1 MEQVRSFALDH
12 HGLVA
17 GTCDDL
23 GLIEKINQRIGSQ
36 DCRRVIQPGIAIK
49 AMIINGLGFTS
60 RQLYLTPQ
68 FFSSKPVERLLGTGI
83 TPEQLDDHTLGKA
96 LDEIYCYGATKFFG
110 EIALEIAKEQGLLG
124 NTGKLDSTSFLV
136 HGDYAR
142 DEDNI
147 DTTQAVG
154 KESDTLKKAIAI
166 TNGYS
171 KAHRPDLKQVMLS
184 MVVSGAASLPF
195 WMQAQDGNSSDKA
208 TFQQSLR
215 AASDLRKQLN
225 TDDSFVW
232 IADSALYSKESIQ
245 AIDHCT
251 WITRV
256 PESIKECKEA
266 IEKERALDDFL
277 DFGDGYTGYLT
288 TSDYGGIPQQWLVVH
303 SVAALKRETETLERQ
318 IIREQE
324 HALKACWHLKNM
336 VFNCRCDAEKHLAD
350 FAKDFKHHNIQA
362 SIQEVRQ
369 HAGQGRPK
377 KGVLAG
383 LVGYTIEAI
392 PLLDTLKKAR
402 TLRRKGAFVLAT
414 NELDKTQMQAE
425 VILRNYKSQQSVEQ
439 GFRFLK
445 EPQFMADTLFLKSPE
460 RIEAL
465 MVVMCLCLLIYNFA
479 QHKLRAALE
488 VQKATLPNQKKKEIA
503 NPTLKWVF
511 QLMEGVAIVE
521 IYDKV
526 SQQWQSM
533 VTNLHPIRQKILKL
547 FGGAALKIYG
557 IL

>member
-49 AMIINGLGFTS
+49 AMIINGLGFAS

-68 FFSSKPVERLLGTGI
+68 FFSNKPVERLLGTGI
-83 TPEQLDDHTLGKA
+83 TAEQLDDHTLGKA
-96 LDEIYCYGATKFFG
+96 LDEIYSYGATKFFG
-110 EIALEIAKEQGLLG
+110 EISLEIASEQGLLG

-136 HGDYAR
+136 YGDYR
-142 DEDNI
+142 EDI
-147 DTTQAVG
+147 DPTQAVAE
-154 KESDTLKKAIAI
+154 ESDTLKKPIVV

-215 AASDLRKQLN
+215 AASELRKQLN

-266 IEKERALDDFL
+266 IEKERALDDLL

-288 TSDYGGIPQQWLVVH
+288 TSNYGGIPQQWLVVH
-303 SVAALKRETETLERQ
+303 SAAALKRETETLERQ
-318 IIREQE
+318 ITKEQE

-336 VFNCRCDAEKHLAD
+336 VFNCRCDAIKHLTD
-350 FAKDFKHHNIQA
+350 FAKDFKHHEIQA
-362 SIQEVRQ
+362 NIQEVHQ

-377 KGVLAG
+377 KGTLAG
-383 LVGYTIEAI
+383 LVGYIIEAV
-392 PLLDTLKKAR
+392 PLLDTVKKAR

-414 NELDKTQMQAE
+414 NELDTIKMHAE
-425 VILRNYKSQQSVEQ
+425 KILRNYKSQQSVEQ

-445 EPQFMADTLFLKSPE
+445 EPQFMADVLFLKNPE

-488 VQKATLPNQKKKEIA
+488 AQKATLPNQKKKEIT
-503 NPTLKWVF
+503 NPTLKWIF

-521 IYDKV
+521 IYDKA
-526 SQQWQSM
+526 SQQWESM
-533 VTNLHPIRQKILKL
+533 VANLHPVRHKILKL